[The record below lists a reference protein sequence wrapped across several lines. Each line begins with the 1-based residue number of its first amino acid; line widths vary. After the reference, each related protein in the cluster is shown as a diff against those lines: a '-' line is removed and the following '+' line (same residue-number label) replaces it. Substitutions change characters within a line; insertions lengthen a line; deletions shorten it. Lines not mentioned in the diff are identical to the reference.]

1 MTNKL
6 VTLNSGSKFW
16 SNLTSRQFD
25 QFDQFEQ
32 IENFSFYVLTLIA
45 VIRINHNYNCNKIQ

>member
-1 MTNKL
+1 MTNQL

-25 QFDQFEQ
+25 QFDQIEQ
-32 IENFSFYVLTLIA
+32 IENFSFTFL
-45 VIRINHNYNCNKIQ
+45 H

>member
-16 SNLTSRQFD
+16 SNLTSR